1 MNLLHS
7 RKYFAALTVL
17 TIAAAFGLGETRA
30 QAQLFGGQ
38 YRVKIKE
45 RGHYPRGVLVSPYVP
60 TAYVPTTYIQAAP
73 VVVSE
78 TQVYRPAPV
87 VHRRVIQSAPVVE
100 TRLVQP
106 APVIERRV
114 IQPPPVVQTE
124 MIQPAPVVERQT
136 YYAGYPY

>member
-1 MNLLHS
+1 MDSSQEDTPMDLLHS
-7 RKYFAALTVL
+7 RKNFAALTVL

-45 RGHYPRGVLVSPYVP
+45 RGYYPRGVLVSPYVP
-60 TAYVPTTYIQAAP
+60 TAYLPTTYLPTTYVQAAP

-87 VHRRVIQSAPVVE
+87 VQ
-100 TRLVQP
+100 
-106 APVIERRV
+106 RRV
-114 IQPPPVVQTE
+114 IQP
-124 MIQPAPVVERQT
+124 AP
-136 YYAGYPY
+136 